1 MADWIKLLIFSSVA
15 VIFLFIISKLM
26 GKKQIAQ
33 LEFIDYV
40 MGISIGS
47 IAAEMATD
55 VGDTPFYYYLIG
67 MTIFFLFD
75 LLVSYLGRKGP
86 AMKHFFKGRP
96 LMIIYK
102 GEINFKNLKKSR
114 LDINDVIE
122 MCREKGYFD
131 MSQIEY
137 AIFENS
143 GKLSILTKNDYKPI
157 VEEDIGLALPK
168 VKLPIYLIVDGR
180 ISFSS
185 LDEIKKDK
193 EWLYKK
199 AKLNDKTIKNVLLA
213 TFIPDDNE
221 IICQVKDKNKRVKI
235 KKPTKKKEKSD

>member
-1 MADWIKLLIFSSVA
+1 MEDWIKLLIFSSVA
-15 VIFLFIISKLM
+15 VVFLFIISKLM

-55 VGDTPFYYYLIG
+55 VGETPFYYYLIG

-75 LLVSYLGRKGP
+75 ILVSYLGRKGP
-86 AMKHFFKGRP
+86 ALKHFFKGRP
-96 LMIIYK
+96 LMIIYR

-143 GKLSILTKNDYKPI
+143 GKLSILPKNDYKP
-157 VEEDIGLALPK
+157 VVAEDVGLNLPK
-168 VKLPIYLIVDGR
+168 VKLPVYLIVDGR
-180 ISFSS
+180 ISYSS
-185 LDEIKKDK
+185 LNEIKKDK
-193 EWLYKK
+193 EWLFKK
-199 AKLNDKTIKNVLLA
+199 AKLDDKSIKNVLLA
-213 TFIPDDNE
+213 TFIQEDNE
-221 IICQVKDKNKRVKI
+221 IICQIKDKSKRVKV
-235 KKPTKKKEKSD
+235 KK

>member
-1 MADWIKLLIFSSVA
+1 MSDWIKLIIFSSIA

-55 VGDTPFYYYLIG
+55 VGETPFYYYLIG

-75 LLVSYLGRKGP
+75 ILVSYLGRKGP

-102 GEINFKNLKKSR
+102 GEINFKNLKRSR

-122 MCREKGYFD
+122 MCREKGFFD
-131 MSQIEY
+131 MSQIEF

-143 GKLSILTKNDYKPI
+143 GKLSILPKNDYKPI
-157 VEEDIGLALPK
+157 VAEDIGLNLPK
-168 VKLPIYLIVDGR
+168 VKLPIYLVVDGR

-185 LDEIKKDK
+185 LNEIKKDK
-193 EWLYKK
+193 QWLYKK
-199 AKLNDKTIKNVLLA
+199 AKLDDKSIKNVLLA
-213 TFIPDDNE
+213 TFIPEDNE
-221 IICQVKDKNKRVKI
+221 VICQIKNKQKRVQI
-235 KKPTKKKEKSD
+235 KKQKK

>member
-75 LLVSYLGRKGP
+75 ILVSYLGRKGP

-102 GEINFKNLKKSR
+102 GEINFKNLKRSR

-122 MCREKGYFD
+122 MCREKGFFD
-131 MSQIEY
+131 MSQIEF

-143 GKLSILTKNDYKPI
+143 GKLSILPKNDYKPI
-157 VEEDIGLALPK
+157 VAEDIGLNLPK
-168 VKLPIYLIVDGR
+168 VKLPIYLVVDGR

-185 LDEIKKDK
+185 LNEIKKDK
-193 EWLYKK
+193 QWLYKK
-199 AKLNDKTIKNVLLA
+199 AKLDDKSIKNVLLA
-213 TFIPDDNE
+213 TFIPEDNE
-221 IICQVKDKNKRVKI
+221 IICQIKNKQKRVQI
-235 KKPTKKKEKSD
+235 KKQKNRDS